1 MVVDSSGTR
10 IAVTRPV
17 LICPP
22 GVDSLRESGETLT
35 ESVAGSKATTVRMS
49 GAGRGEHPECT
60 KKNEQAKLCNHF

>member
-17 LICPP
+17 LICPS

-35 ESVAGSKATTVRMS
+35 ESVAGSKATTVQHERCWSRRAPRMHQ
-49 GAGRGEHPECT
+49 EE
-60 KKNEQAKLCNHF
+60 